1 MTKRDRENENATA
14 YYFPPACTVTLFSG
28 LLLSG
33 GSTYAKEW
41 KSITIATEGGY
52 EPRNLT
58 LPGGKLSGFE
68 PELMANLCQ
77 RMQIECKL
85 VVQNWDGMI
94 AGLNA
99 GKYDV
104 IMDAIV
110 VTPERSKVVAFTQAY
125 AATPASFIAVKGRC
139 YRLRRRSSF
148 MIMRKRFRRRLRRC
162 ARR

>member
-1 MTKRDRENENATA
+1 MQQRITFRQ
-14 YYFPPACTVTLFSG
+14 ACLVTLFSG
-28 LLLSG
+28 LMLSG

-52 EPRNLT
+52 EPWNLT

-110 VTPERSKVVAFTQAY
+110 VTPERSKVVAFT
-125 AATPASFIAVKGRC
+125 
-139 YRLRRRSSF
+139 
-148 MIMRKRFRRRLRRC
+148 
-162 ARR
+162 